1 MKSFQTFLTESKQG
15 DMFRRFA
22 KNNSPAGTIAD
33 VRVNGNIY
41 TIQWKMVEPSDQ
53 AKLKKVEAWIKNNVE
68 VEDIEL
74 SFNNIK
80 GTATLFFIADNLPAS
95 MQSKTV

>member
-1 MKSFQTFLTESKQG
+1 MKSFQEFINESNQG
-15 DMFRRFA
+15 VMLRRFI
-22 KNNSPAGTIAD
+22 KNNSPVGTITD

-41 TIQWKMVEPSDQ
+41 TIQWKMVEHPDQ